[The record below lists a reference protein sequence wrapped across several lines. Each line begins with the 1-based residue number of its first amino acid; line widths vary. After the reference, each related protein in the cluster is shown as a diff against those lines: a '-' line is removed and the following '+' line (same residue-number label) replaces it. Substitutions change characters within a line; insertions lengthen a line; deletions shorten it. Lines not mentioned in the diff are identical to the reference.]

1 MTGTDAAVLTRRR
14 PEWGGVFL
22 IGYRVIW
29 LALFAAGLVMI
40 GYFGPRDEIASQSAY
55 AAAAALGFAPFLN
68 PSLEGQLGAP
78 LGDEGRRIGYKNS
91 DLLLTVDG
99 RPVPADKVAQ
109 AGVLSGPRGSIAVL
123 GLRHATGER
132 YTVRVARDPQ
142 RLAAAYAGWH
152 ISFQGRRWVQFG
164 FETAS
169 AVAMIAAAALLFIR
183 RPRDLVAQLL
193 SFSIVLTFAPFAQLL
208 HVAPLVSTII
218 GLFAQ
223 ILLLTALLL
232 FPDGRLNTRWHRLAG
247 LMIIA
252 TSVLSLINFWF
263 STAGNVSILVYVAA
277 IATIMLAVVI
287 QYRRTPSGI
296 ARQQGK
302 FVLFGIVA
310 FCILGVTNELLVQLE
325 LSLSSA
331 GALAWATL
339 AAHVVGELAFIALPA
354 GLLVSMLR
362 YRLYDAETAISRS
375 VVYGTLTL
383 ALLAIFAGSEKVIEI
398 LGEQYFGER
407 LGALAGGLGA
417 AFAAIMMVPLH
428 HRVTHWAEHRFQG
441 DLVHLRSALPV
452 LVGDMSTTATP
463 ARLADTVLV
472 RIEKGVRAAHAAIVV
487 DHEVLAAR
495 DVDLGAVQTWLS
507 TWQEPVEG
515 EGQLHTNR
523 DDPLFPM
530 RVPLYAD
537 SVGSVG
543 WILLGPRPDGSF
555 YGKDERDTLLAIA
568 EPVARAIVVARQREE
583 RDTKR
588 EERDIGRGREIGG
601 LSNRMTA
608 VETRLTGIAPQDA

>member
-1 MTGTDAAVLTRRR
+1 MLTRRR
-14 PEWGGVFL
+14 PEWGGVLL

-29 LALFAAGLVMI
+29 LALFAAGLVAM
-40 GYFGPRDEIASQSAY
+40 GYFAPRDEIAGQSAY
-55 AAAAALGFAPFLN
+55 AAAAALGFVPFGD
-68 PSLEGQLGAP
+68 PSLQGQLGGP

-99 RPVPADKVAQ
+99 HAVPADKTAQ
-109 AGVLSGPRGSIAVL
+109 TRVLSGPTGSIAVL
-123 GLRHATGER
+123 GLRHDTGER
-132 YTVRVARDPQ
+132 YTVRVARDPR
-142 RLAAAYAGWH
+142 RLAAAHAGWH

-169 AVAMIAAAALLFIR
+169 TVAMLAAAALLFIR
-183 RPRDLVAQLL
+183 RPRDVVAQLL
-193 SFSIVLTFAPFAQLL
+193 SFSIVLTYVPFTQLL
-208 HVAPLVSTII
+208 HVALFVSAIVAS
-218 GLFAQ
+218 LAQ

-232 FPDGRLNTRWHRLAG
+232 FPDGRLNTRWHWLAA

-252 TSVLSLINFWF
+252 ISVLSLINFWF
-263 STAGNVSILVYVAA
+263 SAAGNVAFLVYAA
-277 IATIMLAVVI
+277 TFAIIMLAVVT

-310 FCILGVTNELLVQLE
+310 FCILEVTAWLLALLE
-325 LSLSSA
+325 LYLSSA

-441 DLVHLRSALPV
+441 DLVHLRGALPV
-452 LVGDMSTTATP
+452 LVGDMGTTATP

-487 DHEVLAAR
+487 DHQVLAAR

-507 TWQEPVEG
+507 TWREPVED
-515 EGQLHTNR
+515 EGQLHANR

-601 LSNRMTA
+601 LTNRMTA
-608 VETRLTGIAPQDA
+608 VETRLTGIAPQAA